1 MLTSMFWLFSLV
13 SHALIVTQLPI
24 IFSILLITLLTVS
37 FFSLTTAH
45 YLVTRQW
52 LLWRLFKA
60 CILATIL
67 IFMMISLVIYGLQQA
82 ELQHIQLTY
91 KPFLALTIFC
101 LPLVIWLISL
111 KYYLQHH
118 WGKIVLILFIS
129 IIINLVMI
137 ILIGQASKWAT
148 DHGYYASQLLL

>member
-24 IFSILLITLLTVS
+24 IFSILLITLLIVS

-45 YLVTRQW
+45 YLVARKW
-52 LLWRLFKA
+52 LLWPLFKA

-67 IFMMISLVIYGLQQA
+67 IFMLISCVIYGLQQA
-82 ELQHIQLTY
+82 ELQHVRLTY
-91 KPFLALTIFC
+91 KTFLAFAIFC
-101 LPLVIWLISL
+101 TPLVIWLVSL
-111 KYYLQHH
+111 KYYLEHS
-118 WGKIVLILFIS
+118 WFKITLILFVS
-129 IIINLVMI
+129 ILTNLAMM

-148 DHGYYASQLLL
+148 DHGYYASQLWM